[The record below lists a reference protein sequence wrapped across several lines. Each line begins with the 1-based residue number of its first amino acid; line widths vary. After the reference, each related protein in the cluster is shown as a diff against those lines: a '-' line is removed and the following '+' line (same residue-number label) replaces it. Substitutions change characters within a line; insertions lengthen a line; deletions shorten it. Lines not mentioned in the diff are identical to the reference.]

1 MSSSTRSASRG
12 LALAVIAA
20 AVAGPVGAGEPPPSK
35 ARSRANARTAPVR
48 LPDAGT
54 SDARSTIPSWSIPAW
69 LIDGGSSRAPSKVHA
84 WITGTELPDEGNLPG
99 RPITHPARKAPARLP
114 DGGTRKSSAKPP
126 ISKVLPA
133 VVRAPGAPPAK
144 ALAKVKIARAETSPQ
159 MRANP
164 TEISDS
170 VQTPPPTEAEL
181 RARAEFERAQ
191 RAYDLGR
198 FEDAIVHYSRAY
210 EAMALPPF
218 LFNIAQ
224 CHRLLGDHAQAAFFY
239 RRYLDLAGN
248 PPNAP
253 LTREL
258 LSEMEQRQAKHE
270 RLEREAGA
278 RVRASLMTQ
287 LQHPDDLQPVYKRWW
302 FWAAVGVVTAGMTAA
317 TIAGTQPPRTT
328 LGTLDSR

>member
-1 MSSSTRSASRG
+1 MSCSTRSASRG
-12 LALAVIAA
+12 LALAVVAA
-20 AVAGPVGAGEPPPSK
+20 AVAGPVRAGDPPLSK
-35 ARSRANARTAPVR
+35 ARSRSNARTAPVR

-54 SDARSTIPSWSIPAW
+54 SDARSSVPSWSIPAW
-69 LIDGGSSRAPSKVHA
+69 LIDGGRSGAPSNVQA
-84 WITGTELPDEGNLPG
+84 WITGTELPGEDNLPG
-99 RPITHPARKAPARLP
+99 RSITHPTQKVPARLR
-114 DGGTRKSSAKPP
+114 DGGTRKSTAKPP
-126 ISKVLPA
+126 ISKVRPA
-133 VVRAPGAPPAK
+133 VARAPGAPPVK
-144 ALAKVKIARAETSPQ
+144 AQAKVKIARAVTSPE
-159 MRANP
+159 MRENSP
-164 TEISDS
+164 ELSDS
-170 VQTPPPTEAEL
+170 VQPPPPTEAEL

-270 RLEREAGA
+270 RLEREVGA

-287 LQHPDDLQPVYKRWW
+287 AQHPDDLQPVYRKWW
-302 FWAAVGVVTAGMTAA
+302 FWAAVGVVTAGMTAV